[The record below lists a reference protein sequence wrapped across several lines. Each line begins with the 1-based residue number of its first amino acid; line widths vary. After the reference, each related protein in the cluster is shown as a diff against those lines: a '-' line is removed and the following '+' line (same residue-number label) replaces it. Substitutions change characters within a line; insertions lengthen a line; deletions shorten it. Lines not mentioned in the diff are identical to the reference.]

1 MRLLLMAHRSLPVP
15 PLSSL
20 TSATTSHRDVEW
32 KRANSTDLWTNLAPS
47 LDFVTYI
54 RGHSWKYGGSSCVI
68 AALAQASY
76 TGAVTQAKTENGDA
90 MNDPDNQPPRPADE
104 MALLEALRRGD
115 EQAFLALVTMHYA
128 AMLRLAQMYVGSRA
142 VAEEVIQETWI
153 GVLQGLSRFEGR
165 SSLKT
170 WIFRILLNRA
180 RTRECIRRVDHQRAP
195 GARYPGGWLTSPAE
209 WDTLPEERLLS
220 RETRQHVDAALTTL
234 PAAQRE
240 VITLRDIDGWSAHEV
255 CDYLGIS
262 EANQRVL
269 LHRARSR
276 VRHALADYLQN

>member
-1 MRLLLMAHRSLPVP
+1 
-15 PLSSL
+15 
-20 TSATTSHRDVEW
+20 
-32 KRANSTDLWTNLAPS
+32 
-47 LDFVTYI
+47 
-54 RGHSWKYGGSSCVI
+54 
-68 AALAQASY
+68 
-76 TGAVTQAKTENGDA
+76 
-90 MNDPDNQPPRPADE
+90 MNDPDNQPPRSADD
-104 MALLEALRRGD
+104 MALLDALRRGD
-115 EQAFLALVTMHYA
+115 EGAFLTLVTMHYA
-128 AMLRLAQMYVGSRA
+128 AMLRLAQMYVGSSA

-153 GVLQGLSRFEGR
+153 GVLQGLDRFEGR

-180 RTRECIRRVDHQRAP
+180 RTRAQRENRTIPFSALATTSESDEPAVDPDAFAP
-195 GARYPGGWLTSPAE
+195 SGARYPGGWLSPPAE

-220 RETRQHVDAALTTL
+220 QETRANVDAALTTL

-240 VITLRDIDGWSAHEV
+240 VITLRDIDGWSASEV

-276 VRHALADYLQN
+276 VRQALADYLSN

>member
-1 MRLLLMAHRSLPVP
+1 
-15 PLSSL
+15 
-20 TSATTSHRDVEW
+20 
-32 KRANSTDLWTNLAPS
+32 
-47 LDFVTYI
+47 
-54 RGHSWKYGGSSCVI
+54 
-68 AALAQASY
+68 
-76 TGAVTQAKTENGDA
+76 VTQAKTENGDA

-104 MALLEALRRGD
+104 MALLDALRRGD

-180 RTRECIRRVDHQRAP
+180 RTRAQRENRTIPFSALTSASESDEPAVDPDAFAPP

-209 WDTLPEERLLS
+209 WDMLPEERLLS

-234 PAAQRE
+234 PPARYRRLE
-240 VITLRDIDGWSAHEV
+240 
-255 CDYLGIS
+255 
-262 EANQRVL
+262 
-269 LHRARSR
+269 RARGLRLSR
-276 VRHALADYLQN
+276 HQRGQPAGAAPPGALAGTTCAGGLPAKLSGKAI

>member
-1 MRLLLMAHRSLPVP
+1 
-15 PLSSL
+15 
-20 TSATTSHRDVEW
+20 
-32 KRANSTDLWTNLAPS
+32 
-47 LDFVTYI
+47 
-54 RGHSWKYGGSSCVI
+54 
-68 AALAQASY
+68 
-76 TGAVTQAKTENGDA
+76 
-90 MNDPDNQPPRPADE
+90 
-104 MALLEALRRGD
+104 
-115 EQAFLALVTMHYA
+115 
-128 AMLRLAQMYVGSRA
+128 LRLAQMYVGSRA

-153 GVLQGLSRFEGR
+153 GVLQGLDRFEGR

-180 RTRECIRRVDHQRAP
+180 RTRAQRENRTIPFSALTTASETDEPAVDPDAFAPP
-195 GARYPGGWLTSPAE
+195 GARYPGGWLTPPAE

-220 RETRQHVDAALTTL
+220 WETRQHVDAALTTL

-240 VITLRDIDGWSAHEV
+240 VITLRDIDGWSANEV

-276 VRHALADYLQN
+276 VRRELADYLHN